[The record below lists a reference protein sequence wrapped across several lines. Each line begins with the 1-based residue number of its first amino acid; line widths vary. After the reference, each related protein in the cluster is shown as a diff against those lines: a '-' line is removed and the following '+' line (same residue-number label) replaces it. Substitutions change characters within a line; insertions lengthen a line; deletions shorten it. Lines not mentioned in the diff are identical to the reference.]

1 MPIEYDANGII
12 TQDLVEILD
21 ERENDLKRTMGDDFI
36 IDKTTPIGNM
46 ELADATNEANIQD
59 LIAWL
64 IPNQIDAN
72 TAQGIF
78 LDAICE
84 KNRIYRKQPE
94 YTKINFI
101 LNGTADTL
109 FYSGDIIVADSL
121 TGVYYDLNEDA
132 TIGSDG
138 TISAQFICEDYG
150 EYAPTSGST
159 LEILTPVVG
168 LNSVTLNTENPN
180 IILGRLAE
188 TDDELRVRRQYSVGQ
203 TATTTMASMLASI
216 YSLDGVLHATYFE
229 NDTLSTDSHGIPAKA
244 FEFIVDGG
252 DENEISD
259 VIFYNK
265 SIGSQAYGTTVI
277 KKTDEEGNIYS
288 IGFSKADEVNVG
300 MEITLTVSSLPSE
313 TWIKNVKN
321 ALKEKFDSIQGIGD
335 DVKNYDY
342 FTVLT
347 TFSGINNIDS
357 VKIFDVDATGT
368 PLYDQLSIGEKQ
380 IGKLDIANI
389 SITTEVG

>member
-21 ERENDLKRTMGDDFI
+21 ERENNLKRTMGDDFI

-121 TGVYYDLNEDA
+121 TGIYYDLNEDA

-150 EYAPTSGST
+150 EYVPISGST

-180 IILGRLAE
+180 IVLGRLAE

-229 NDTLSTDSHGIPAKA
+229 NDTLLTDSHGIPAKA

-265 SIGSQAYGTTVI
+265 SIGSQAYGTTI
-277 KKTDEEGNIYS
+277 IEKTDEEGNIYS
-288 IGFSKADEVNVG
+288 ISFSKADNVNVG
-300 MEITLTVSSLPSE
+300 MEIILTVSSLPSE
-313 TWIKNVKN
+313 TWINNVKN

-357 VKIFDVDATGT
+357 VKIYDVDATGT

>member
-21 ERENDLKRTMGDDFI
+21 ERENNLKRTMGDDFI

-94 YTKINFI
+94 YTKVNFI

-121 TGVYYDLNEDA
+121 TGVYYDLNEDV

-150 EYAPTSGST
+150 EYVPTSGST

-229 NDTLSTDSHGIPAKA
+229 NDTLLTDSHGIPAKA

-265 SIGSQAYGTTVI
+265 SIGSQAYGTTI
-277 KKTDEEGNIYS
+277 IEKTDEEGNVYS
-288 IGFSKADEVNVG
+288 IGFSKADKVNAG
-300 MEITLTVSSLPSE
+300 MEIVLTVSSLPSE
-313 TWIKNVKN
+313 TWINNVKN

-357 VKIFDVDATGT
+357 VKIYDVDATGT

-380 IGKLDIANI
+380 IGKLDITNI

>member
-21 ERENDLKRTMGDDFI
+21 ERENNLKKTMGDDFI

-46 ELADATNEANIQD
+46 ELADATNESNIQD

-101 LNGTADTL
+101 LNGTPNTT
-109 FYSGDIIVADSL
+109 FYSGDIIVMDNL
-121 TGVYYDLNEDA
+121 TGIYYDLNSDA
-132 TIGSDG
+132 VIGENGSV
-138 TISAQFICEDYG
+138 SVQFICEDYG
-150 EYAPTSGST
+150 ANYPSSESE
-159 LEILTPVVG
+159 LEILTPIVG
-168 LNSVTLNTENPN
+168 LDSVTQDTENTN
-180 IILGRLAE
+180 LIIGRLAE
-188 TDDELRVRRQYSVGQ
+188 TDDELRVRREYSVGQ
-203 TATTTMASMLASI
+203 TATTTIASMLASI

-229 NDTLSTDSHGIPAKA
+229 NDTLATDSHGVPAKA
-244 FEFIVDGG
+244 FEFVVDGG

-277 KKTDEEGNIYS
+277 EKTDEEGNIYS
-288 IGFSKADEVNVG
+288 IGFSKAVEVNVA
-300 MEITLTVSSLPSE
+300 MVIELTVPSLPSE
-313 TWIKNVKN
+313 TWINNVKN
-321 ALKEKFDSIQGIGD
+321 ALKEKFDSIQGIGN

-357 VKIFDVDATGT
+357 VQFYDADTTGS

>member
-21 ERENDLKRTMGDDFI
+21 ERENNLKRTMGDDFI

-94 YTKINFI
+94 YTKINFV

-121 TGVYYDLNEDA
+121 TGVYYDLNEDV

-150 EYAPTSGST
+150 EYAPTSSST

-180 IILGRLAE
+180 IVLGRLAE

-229 NDTLSTDSHGIPAKA
+229 NDTLSTDSHGVPAKA

-252 DENEISD
+252 DEIEISD

-265 SIGSQAYGTTVI
+265 CIGSQAYGTTVI
-277 KKTDEEGNIYS
+277 EKTDEEGNIYS
-288 IGFSKADEVNVG
+288 IGFSKADNVNVG

-313 TWIKNVKN
+313 TWINNVKN

-357 VKIFDVDATGT
+357 VKIYDVDATGT
-368 PLYDQLSIGEKQ
+368 PLYDQLPIGEKQ

-389 SITTEVG
+389 LITTEVG